1 MSQLI
6 TIIFFYF
13 LILFSILGFGRIV
26 TIFNSDYQA
35 SSFDGLIGI
44 SILIL
49 ISFIT
54 NLFFPHNL
62 IHNSI
67 VITFGL
73 FLFIFDLKNNF
84 SNRLK
89 KQTNFTSILNYIYW
103 NIII

>member
-6 TIIFFYF
+6 TIILFYF
-13 LILFSILGFGRIV
+13 LILFSILGYGRIV
-26 TIFNSDYQA
+26 TIFNSNYQV

-54 NLFFPHNL
+54 NLFFSSHNL

-73 FLFIFDLKNNF
+73 FLFIFDLK
-84 SNRLK
+84 
-89 KQTNFTSILNYIYW
+89 
-103 NIII
+103 